1 MGNITYVDEWKNL
14 IEPDDFVAILPKG
27 LDTKDKLLN
36 ALAETLQFPDY
47 FGFNWDALNDCLK
60 DLHWLGQRR
69 ILLIHEDP
77 TLLTR
82 EDLAVYLDILEDTAK
97 LWEGFGEHKL
107 VAIFTKSAQ
116 NYLSSILRNRQSGSS

>member
-1 MGNITYVDEWKNL
+1 MGHITYADEWKDL
-14 IEPDDFVAILPKG
+14 VEPGDFVAILPRG

-60 DLHWLGQRR
+60 DFHWLGQRR

-82 EDLAVYLDILEDTAK
+82 EDLAVYIDILEDVAK
-97 LWEGFGEHKL
+97 LWGEFNEHKL
-107 VAIFTKSAQ
+107 IVIFPKNAQ
-116 NYLSSILRNRQSGSS
+116 DYLEPAN